1 MGNRLVIWLSERRSL
16 RAGSARSSTSS
27 RTRTPRSRYRR
38 NRPRIST
45 RNRPRWR
52 VSRVGSVRSSV
63 IHPAPKPLSPGNECC
78 ICLEPMLTSD
88 DGLASLY
95 VSDCQHYFHRRC
107 IERHIK
113 FCKKDGRGSLCPL
126 CRQPLVFRS
135 KKAKKR
141 CF

>member
-16 RAGSARSSTSS
+16 RA
-27 RTRTPRSRYRR
+27 RTPRSRYRR

-45 RNRPRWR
+45 RNNRRI
-52 VSRVGSVRSSV
+52 SRSVRSSV

-107 IERHIK
+107 IERHRK